1 MNTYKLLKIQKSDKK
16 DKKFM
21 ATFENLDN
29 KKTFIR
35 HFGYKNLDD
44 KSNDYT
50 LHSDIARR
58 DRYLNRAKSQ
68 LKDDPT
74 KPAYL
79 SIYILWGNEPDFKKN
94 VKNYTKRLN
103 IYNKTGNFPKKIKKY
118 GDL

>member
-1 MNTYKLLKIQKSDKK
+1 MPKYKLLKIQKSDKIQ
-16 DKKFM
+16 KKYT
-21 ATFENLDN
+21 ATFENLDT
-29 KKTFIR
+29 KKMFIR
-35 HFGYKNLDD
+35 HFGYNNPND

-50 LHSDIARR
+50 LHGDIARR

-103 IYNKTGNFPKKIKKY
+103 IYNKTGNFPKKIKNY